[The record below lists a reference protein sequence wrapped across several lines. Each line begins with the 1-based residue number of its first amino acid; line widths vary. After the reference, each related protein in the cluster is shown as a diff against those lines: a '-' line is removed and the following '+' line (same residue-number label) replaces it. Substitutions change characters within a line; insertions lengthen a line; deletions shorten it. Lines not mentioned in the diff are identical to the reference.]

1 MCCRG
6 PSGCA
11 RIDRNSTGRPVNTR
25 LQPIRRVLI
34 ARLRVLRRRLQNI
47 WRPEARSRQP
57 GADCT
62 GHTGQTFRRPSG
74 TRQRAA
80 LWRWL
85 VCNLSGSH
93 VSRRVVSA
101 SASSSPSRVRTLPI
115 RDRVAKPLPLS
126 LAEFLVVP
134 LGLAVWSFALNGFP
148 LRLAR
153 SAFSG
158 APLDGRGRKFNS
170 PARAA
175 ELMRAE
181 PRSEDAAR
189 RRTSTP

>member
-1 MCCRG
+1 MVKGSFDGASQIYGVQKPDHSNRAPTAPDTPDK
-6 PSGCA
+6 PSGVRQA
-11 RIDRNSTGRPVNTR
+11 HGR
-25 LQPIRRVLI
+25 
-34 ARLRVLRRRLQNI
+34 
-47 WRPEARSRQP
+47 
-57 GADCT
+57 G
-62 GHTGQTFRRPSG
+62 
-74 TRQRAA
+74 AA

-101 SASSSPSRVRTLPI
+101 SASSSPSRVRTHPLETELQTPTALLGRI
-115 RDRVAKPLPLS
+115 PCGAARVGG
-126 LAEFLVVP
+126 VVLCP
-134 LGLAVWSFALNGFP
+134 EWVPVATGTFCL
-148 LRLAR
+148 LR
-153 SAFSG
+153 

-170 PARAA
+170 PAKAA

>member
-1 MCCRG
+1 MVKGSFDGASQIYGVQKPDHSNRAPTAPDTPDK
-6 PSGCA
+6 PSGVRQA
-11 RIDRNSTGRPVNTR
+11 HGR
-25 LQPIRRVLI
+25 
-34 ARLRVLRRRLQNI
+34 
-47 WRPEARSRQP
+47 
-57 GADCT
+57 G
-62 GHTGQTFRRPSG
+62 
-74 TRQRAA
+74 AA

-101 SASSSPSRVRTLPI
+101 SASSSRSCVRTHPMETECKL
-115 RDRVAKPLPLS
+115 LPLS

-134 LGLAVWSFALNGFP
+134 LGLAVWCFALNGFP

-153 SAFSG
+153 SAFS

-170 PARAA
+170 PAKAA
-175 ELMRAE
+175 ELMRAA
-181 PRSEDAAR
+181 PRSEDVAR